1 MDKAQENDEDV
12 HSDGENRGKKYGNKG
27 ASKLHTRS
35 APMDSGRLSDRA
47 YRERENRLFQ
57 ATFEQ
62 ANIGIAYILPQG
74 QFVLVNQCCCDMLG
88 YTQEELLNCSYEDI
102 VHPADR
108 ENSET
113 FLLQDMSGPQSGP
126 SREKRFVRKD
136 GSPVWVNLIVST
148 IANAQSEPTYFLL
161 FLEDITV
168 RKRLEE
174 ERAQLLERERIVH
187 AEADM
192 ASKRLQFLQPLLANA
207 EMFILPMGEV
217 EEMRITSSLS
227 SQGKPVTENILA
239 RRLAEFVRDIL
250 NCQRVSIT
258 TVEADTGILR
268 VRAVVGLSPEQEEQW
283 WIMQQQH
290 ETRLND
296 SSIPEL
302 IDRLRANEVLQ
313 FDLTQPPY
321 NERPNPF
328 QIKTML
334 VAPMLIGDQLVGF
347 LTLDNGADER
357 KHVYSPEEMA
367 LAGTVT
373 NLVGLMIERER
384 LLRERETARAKVIA
398 LREANV
404 RMDEFLGIACH
415 ELKTP
420 LAAIKGNIQLAERR
434 LARFTHQQEKP
445 IDTLLPELLDS
456 ANRQTDRL
464 DRLVSDLLDV
474 SRIQAGKLEM
484 RVFPCNLVDIV
495 HDAVRE
501 QRLISP
507 HRKLLLE
514 MPPVEMVPIYAD
526 AVRIGQVVTNFLT
539 NALKYSLEECPVEIT
554 LSVEGKT
561 ARVAVRD
568 EGPGFASEEKE
579 HIWERFHRIK
589 SVEVKSGSGV
599 GLGLGLYISRTIIER
614 HGGHV
619 DVDSVPGQGS
629 TFWFTLPL
637 TDEDVVQ

>member
-1 MDKAQENDEDV
+1 MDMEQENDGDIRL
-12 HSDGENRGKKYGNKG
+12 GGGKRYSNKRV
-27 ASKLHTRS
+27 STLHTRS
-35 APMDSGRLSDRA
+35 VPFDNGPSPKRA
-47 YRERENRLFQ
+47 YHEKENWLFR
-57 ATFEQ
+57 AMFEQ
-62 ANIGIAYILPQG
+62 ANMGIASILPQG
-74 QFVLVNQCCCDMLG
+74 QFVLANRCCCDILG
-88 YTQEELLNCSYEDI
+88 YTQEELLSRSYED
-102 VHPADR
+102 VVDPADR
-108 ENSET
+108 ENSKAS
-113 FLLQDMSGPQSGP
+113 LLQQMSGSQSGT
-126 SREKRFVRKD
+126 SREQRLVRKD
-136 GSPVWVNLIVST
+136 GSPVWVNLSVST
-148 IANAQSEPTYFLL
+148 IADTQGVPTHFLL

-174 ERAQLLERERIVH
+174 ERAQSLEREQVVH
-187 AEADM
+187 TETDRDV

-207 EMFILPMGEV
+207 EMLILPMGEV

-227 SQGKPVTENILA
+227 SQGKPVTESILA
-239 RRLAEFVRDIL
+239 KRLAELVRDVL
-250 NCQRVSIT
+250 NCQRVGIT
-258 TVEADTGILR
+258 TVETESGILR
-268 VRAVVGLSPEQEEQW
+268 ARAVVGLLPEQEEQW
-283 WIMQQQH
+283 WIEQRQQ
-290 ETRLND
+290 ESRLDD
-296 SSIPEL
+296 SPAPEL

-321 NERPNPF
+321 NEQPNPYHV
-328 QIKTML
+328 KTML
-334 VAPMLIGDQLVGF
+334 IAPMLMGDQLVGF
-347 LTLDNGADER
+347 LTLDHGVGES
-357 KHVYSPEEMA
+357 KHIYTAEEMA
-367 LAGTVT
+367 LAGTVA
-373 NLVGLMIERER
+373 NLVGLVIERER
-384 LLRERETARAKVIA
+384 LLRERESSRAKVIA
-398 LREANV
+398 LHEANK

-420 LAAIKGNIQLAERR
+420 LAAIKGNVQLAERR
-434 LARFTHQQEKP
+434 IARLSRQQEKP
-445 IDTLLPELLDS
+445 LDSLLPELLEN

-474 SRIQAGKLEM
+474 SRIQAGKLET
-484 RVFPCNLVDIV
+484 REIPCNLVDIV
-495 HDAVRE
+495 YDAVRE

-507 HRKLLLE
+507 NRKLILE

-539 NALKYSLEECPVEIT
+539 NALKYSLEECPVEIA

-568 EGPGFASEEKE
+568 QGPGFPPEEKE
-579 HIWERFHRIK
+579 HIWERFHRVK

-619 DVDSVPGQGS
+619 DVESVPGQGS